1 MEPQSKII
9 SVELADGTVVRVE
22 ATSIGA
28 STSRGLQTRPFSEAT
43 DAIASLSKEI
53 AETIQ
58 KIKPDQATVRFGIDI
73 GVDTGKLT
81 AVLAKGTT
89 AANLEITLQWNN

>member
-22 ATSIGA
+22 ATSIGDRN
-28 STSRGLQTRPFSEAT
+28 SRGLQTRPFSEAT
-43 DAIASLSKEI
+43 DAIESLSKEI

-89 AANLEITLQWNN
+89 TANLEIILQWGN